1 MTKIVY
7 SKFRWDLSIYHF
19 PETWMVQNIEKKA
32 NRDIRKWLS
41 LPISGN
47 VNHLRLK
54 VKQLGIGL
62 KLSSDIYSLKQSTV
76 WNILQ
81 SSKNQGMRELFE
93 ITGMINIR
101 NDSIV
106 KRSANAKIAK
116 STLDN
121 EIQNEIKT
129 WMNNLKE
136 QTTLMSSLQQNLPKT
151 LKINWNSLT
160 NTLPPN
166 IFNFCGKAL
175 IFSINK
181 NSNLAHWNIRDSRN
195 CDLCDKSQMEIHF
208 LNNCTSAI
216 NDRQLKW
223 RHDSILK
230 TILFYFTST
239 NEYDVFA
246 NVEGY
251 RSSAI
256 LLNSSIQDI
265 VVMKIIFCIL

>member
-1 MTKIVY
+1 MTTFVY

-41 LPISGN
+41 MPISGN

-62 KLSSDIYSLKQSTV
+62 RLSSDIYSSKQITV

-81 SSKNQGMRELFE
+81 SSKNQSMRELFE

-121 EIQNEIKT
+121 EIQNKIKT

-175 IFSINK
+175 IFSLNK
-181 NSNLAHWNIRDSRN
+181 NNNLAHWTFVTRATVTCVTSLKCKSIFSTTALLQSMIVNWSGVTTRFSRPF
-195 CDLCDKSQMEIHF
+195 C
-208 LNNCTSAI
+208 
-216 NDRQLKW
+216 
-223 RHDSILK
+223 SILPAQTSMMCLLTLRDIEVLLYCWTHQFK
-230 TILFYFTST
+230 T
-239 NEYDVFA
+239 
-246 NVEGY
+246 
-251 RSSAI
+251 
-256 LLNSSIQDI
+256 
-265 VVMKIIFCIL
+265 